1 MNNDV
6 LSNHLKSHNIYAC
19 DKCHYKSNSLQGLN
33 GHSKIHIQKLKC
45 SKCEF
50 SCTTLNKLNNHVKI
64 HTGDEIS
71 NAPKRSLSVSPEI
84 VQSNTKNV
92 KSLNNSKKS
101 KN

>member
-1 MNNDV
+1 M
-6 LSNHLKSHNIYAC
+6 
-19 DKCHYKSNSLQGLN
+19 
-33 GHSKIHIQKLKC
+33 
-45 SKCEF
+45 
-50 SCTTLNKLNNHVKI
+50 KI

-84 VQSNTKNV
+84 VQSNTKNG